1 MLSQA
6 NELDVTGT
14 VRLEDPRAVADAICA
29 ILRDEFGDLGAAEPF
44 LRQAIDD
51 VENAF
56 WGRYPCLLACDTP
69 YHDLRHSL
77 DTALLLA
84 RMVAG
89 WNRGDGAK
97 LAADEAVLTVFLGL
111 VHDVGFLRRVD
122 EDHLLGPHLMREH
135 EWRGVEFARGY
146 LGSGPFADRSDWAEL
161 ILATCFAH
169 SLGGMLEG
177 RTPQAMAAARLI
189 GSADLISQV
198 ADRFY
203 LERCRDFLFYEMSV
217 CGADR
222 ITDDAGHTK
231 VIYENGLHLLAKT
244 PVFYEH
250 SIRQRLTELFGGV
263 DHVLTLHFGGRN
275 PYQDSIDRNLAYL
288 NRLIDDGTL
297 ADGLR
302 RNPAPHIPKA

>member
-1 MLSQA
+1 MLTQA
-6 NELDVTGT
+6 NAFDITGT
-14 VRLEDPRAVADAICA
+14 VRLDDPQAVADAVCTV
-29 ILRDEFGDLGAAEPF
+29 LRDEHGELGDAEGF
-44 LRQAIDD
+44 LRQAFAD

-56 WGRYPCLLACDTP
+56 QGRYPCLLACDTP

-89 WNRGDGAK
+89 WNRGTGSK
-97 LAADEAVLTVFLGL
+97 LAADEAALTVFLGL

-122 EDHLLGPHLMREH
+122 EDELLGPHLMREH

-146 LGSGPFADRSDWAEL
+146 LASGPFADRSDWAEL

-169 SLGGMLEG
+169 SLAGMLEG

-198 ADRFY
+198 ADRLY
-203 LERCRDFLFYEMSV
+203 LERCRDFLFYEMDV
-217 CGADR
+217 CGANR
-222 ITDDAGHTK
+222 ITNDAGTTT
-231 VIYENGLHLLAKT
+231 VLYENGLHLLAKT
-244 PVFYEH
+244 PSFYQH
-250 SIRQRLTELFGGV
+250 SIRHRLTELFGGV
-263 DHVLTLHFGGRN
+263 DQVLCLHFGGKN
-275 PYQDSIDRNLAYL
+275 PYQESIDRNLAYL